1 MNLTQLKYFEAVCMF
16 ENVSD
21 AAKYVHI
28 AQPSLS
34 NAIKELENE
43 FGVALFRRHRH
54 GMTLTQEGKIL
65 REMSNE
71 LLTKAEQTV
80 NIMKDIGN
88 KRKNIRLGIPPMIGS
103 VILPQIYRDF
113 ICTAENF
120 TVNITEGGRQEL
132 CDKLLNDELD
142 LVFLPHNRP
151 FSKDISSV
159 PVARLEIVCCTAVG
173 NPLAKEN
180 IVTPEILKNT
190 SLVLFENSF
199 FQTEEI
205 KKWFAH
211 KGITPNILLQTDQLS
226 TMHNILANDIAVGF
240 MFRKFAEGIHDLT
253 AIPMHEPIYADIS
266 LAWKSETYFFNN
278 MRMFKEYILNNN
290 PFSKQ

>member
-1 MNLTQLKYFEAVCMF
+1 MNLTQLRYFEAVCMF

-43 FGVALFRRHRH
+43 FGVVLFRRHRH

-71 LLTKAEQTV
+71 LLAKAEQTV
-80 NIMKDIGN
+80 NIMKDIGS

-103 VILPQIYRDF
+103 VILPRIYRDF

-132 CDKLLNDELD
+132 CHKLLNDELD

-151 FSKDISSV
+151 FNKDISSV
-159 PVARLEIVCCTAVG
+159 PVARLEIVCCTA
-173 NPLAKEN
+173 NKNSLTKEN

-211 KGITPNILLQTDQLS
+211 KGITPNILLQTDQMS
-226 TMHNILANDIAVGF
+226 TMHNIVANDIAVGF
-240 MFRKFAEGIHDLT
+240 MFRQLVEGKHNLA
-253 AIPMHEPIYADIS
+253 AIPMCEPIYADIS
-266 LAWKSETYFFNN
+266 LAWKSGTYFFNN
-278 MRMFKEYILNNN
+278 MNIFKKYIINNN
-290 PFSKQ
+290 PFKQ